1 MNFGSLTCEEKS
13 GFFGKNLLKIN
24 SGTFFD
30 FMNTRKWYEW
40 NSVSNRNYPLP
51 TFTRKSLMGNY
62 RVQSNWSIKSYI
74 FKMLTKVLTDTIV
87 LNLKKTLCCSNNFY
101 AIVRLSI
108 YSILNL
114 RNWTFATSKILAK
127 LFSVECFLILF
138 NRRIVRS
145 YRGVLGK
152 KWVA

>member
-51 TFTRKSLMGNY
+51 TFTRKSLMENY

-74 FKMLTKVLTDTIV
+74 FKMLTKVLTNTIV
-87 LNLKKTLCCSNNFY
+87 LNLKVTLCCIDNFLCY
-101 AIVRLSI
+101 SQTEHIFNFEFTKSDLCYLLNFNKSFLSGM
-108 YSILNL
+108 
-114 RNWTFATSKILAK
+114 FP
-127 LFSVECFLILF
+127 
-138 NRRIVRS
+138 RIVQQ
-145 YRGVLGK
+145 K
-152 KWVA
+152 KSAFIQGGFR

>member
-1 MNFGSLTCEEKS
+1 MGVNKHYQRVNFGSLTWEEKS

-51 TFTRKSLMGNY
+51 TFTRKSLMENY

-87 LNLKKTLCCSNNFY
+87 LNLNESLCCSDNFLCY
-101 AIVRLSI
+101 SHIEHIFNFEFPKLDLCYLLNFNKTSFSGMFPHIVQQ
-108 YSILNL
+108 
-114 RNWTFATSKILAK
+114 
-127 LFSVECFLILF
+127 
-138 NRRIVRS
+138 
-145 YRGVLGK
+145 
-152 KWVA
+152 